1 MKSGKEELLA
11 QFDEAPLDAML
22 SRPVTAA
29 AIGRPVSWLKDTAY
43 KAGGIP
49 FQKNRFFYFY
59 RKSDILRWIEA
70 NAERVLP
77 RITPEVIKRSLYIE

>member
-1 MKSGKEELLA
+1 MAMDKEELLA
-11 QFDEAPLDAML
+11 QFDEAPLDALL

-29 AIGRPVSWLKDTAY
+29 AIGRPVSWLKDMAY

-59 RKSDILRWIEA
+59 RKSDILRWVE
-70 NAERVLP
+70 NNSRDNE
-77 RITPEVIKRSLYIE
+77 